1 MAIDKLVPQYLNKD
15 EDERLVKP
23 FEMTDALNIRISPDH
38 GGDQGIV
45 RNIKGNT
52 IVNPVTTD
60 DAIPSGTNRA
70 VGAVT
75 CESGKCIYFFVYNSN
90 LNHGIYKYD
99 FIDDKYIK
107 LYQDPVLNFSRD
119 GFIKADVIINQFE
132 EHLLYFTDNRNEPR
146 KINATRLLYN
156 GYGPNLTSGTSIQKE
171 KFFTVCKPPPQSVP
185 TFKFGTNESVGQNNL
200 RDNCFQFAYQY
211 IYDDG
216 EVSAISAYSPLA
228 VSSTNLAF
236 NSTSI
241 QFASAFNNELAVTVS
256 NSDGPVDKIRVFA
269 RRNNDGAFFKV
280 KELSNDPQQTEQ
292 TFTFRNDK
300 IYSYVSS
307 EEVNRTHDAVPRVA
321 SAQAISNSR
330 LFYGNYLE
338 GFDNLPQPDVYSYPV
353 YHPELSLSGSTNF
366 DFFGGT
372 NGIQNETLGLG
383 QANANFGST
392 AYNQYYGAQRALV
405 GGGIVNNFWLAL
417 FGGTDSVNLMFA
429 RYDDSTTN
437 GISFEIDLS
446 NFPDEGIDASGSQI
460 SMNFSMSCDKFG
472 MNPDLTSTASGTR
485 FAVSASTFEPGGDL
499 IHEQNLIILDPD
511 SRHSGIGN
519 LKFQSP
525 LLFALSETGQNFQNI
540 DAFGAWV
547 SDAILNNMEEATVG
561 LSPIV
566 EGPNWFFN
574 GATAFFAGT
583 AGYSLD
589 GSVPSSQ
596 AANCLLAWMS
606 GTGTFKVASAAYNSS
621 TQKITCQVKCTGLS
635 LSTDVALAPTF
646 TQLSNAAT
654 IANDFVSPNTTNYY
668 GNGLNSVASAFT
680 TPGQYSHSM
689 SLLNSSEVSLNIGSG
704 TNGDGY
710 AVQDYSVDSGA
721 IRSHWKN
728 YNFLG
733 GELSILSEDG
743 DAVTT
748 FKAGATHDFG
758 IVYYDHR
765 NRPSGVQPLE
775 EKSVRHFGQR
785 PGNNNGRT
793 EIDFRL
799 LHEPPSWATKWAPVY
814 SKNTSY
820 DEVLQVLV
828 NEAATGKQTTFTDIR
843 SSDGEKTRPILSG
856 LEGGIN
862 GQIFISLRGLEGK
875 SNSYKDFKGANKS
888 YEYNEGDILRILQ
901 YEDLEGNI
909 QRPLHEFKITSY
921 KFYTDNDENPI
932 RLSQNSPEVDET
944 NYRRTGWYLTIRD
957 NNISNFKRSDILIG
971 RDFFSQNCLVEICRP
986 KRGVEEESR
995 VYYETGKQYDILEV
1009 GGVRTHAGDRSNSVS
1024 PAVSIQV
1031 LTPTVFTS
1039 TTRLYLGDKL
1049 IIGSGA
1055 GEHVFIE
1062 GIVPNSSGVYTYTV
1076 YSGQPFTTSN
1086 VSGGAIF
1093 PCVVDSAV
1101 GSANSLHK
1109 GVVTLTKGDMYLRI
1123 REQLGNSKT
1132 DYTPNGSDITFKYD
1146 PTIPDNQ
1153 IYRKFII
1160 EDGSVSD
1167 YFDSKAI
1174 SIGRPF
1180 IETPDQEE
1188 IRRATAITYSAP
1200 FVSDS
1205 NVLNLSTFNPLLF
1218 SYKDYNSIN
1227 GSVCSI
1233 IDKGESLLVMQEKK
1247 IGSTPIDR
1255 TLIQS
1260 AGKDGML
1267 VTSTNV
1273 LGTETYFAGTFGPG
1287 LNPESVV
1294 DRFGVTYFCDMD
1306 AGKVFSLSS
1315 KGIQPI
1321 SEVKMSAF
1329 FENLFADLLLRD
1341 SIPRIPCGIDPEN
1354 DEFIVTVES
1363 QDVNEIVIGTLNVG
1377 NIPKPPANP
1386 LVSGAVGKIKP
1397 VVGGSNMLSWS
1408 TDPIK
1413 WDDTNITPVSF
1424 LPEWDS
1430 VGGALVV
1437 IDKLT
1442 ERGSSFVSP
1451 NQSAS
1456 TSDFKADV
1464 ITSDGK
1470 YRGVAKMNMVDG
1482 SIIFS
1487 TTIIEKG
1494 DSSDVSKTITI
1505 TDGVDDDGKTLAY
1518 STDKNFWLSFY
1529 SFNPELYS
1537 SLHNRFF
1544 SFEAGQ
1550 IYRHNVNETRNNF
1563 YGTQNNS
1570 EIEIVSKKN
1579 PSSVKVYN
1587 AISLEGNDTWAG
1599 VVTNS
1604 NQTTSI
1610 PEAMYEE
1617 KEGIYYTNIPND
1629 VSVDANDSSGTER
1642 VVLGEVASLAGAA
1655 LNFVTFTGRVS
1666 NLPFGIGDT
1675 VKAISGSGETNL
1687 GLTISSI
1694 KDRNTLVLSGAATGQ
1709 IGNTLVAVSSN
1720 VINGEQM
1727 RDYYAKIKLTNDNTA
1742 EKELYA
1748 VNAVYTASPLDNS
1761 QTN

>member
-23 FEMTDALNIRISPDH
+23 FEMTDALNIRISPDD

-52 IVNPVTTD
+52 IVNPVTSD
-60 DAIPSGTNRA
+60 DTIPTGTNRT
-70 VGAVT
+70 VGAVA
-75 CESGKCIYFFVYNSN
+75 CESGKCIYFFVYNSE

-156 GYGPNLTSGTSIQKE
+156 GYQSNLTSGTPAQKE
-171 KFFTVCKPPPQSVP
+171 KFFTVCKLPPQSVP
-185 TFKFGTNESVGQNNL
+185 TFRFGTNESVSQNNL

-211 IYDDG
+211 VYDDG

-228 VSSTNLAF
+228 VSPTNLAF
-236 NSTSI
+236 NSAAI
-241 QFASAFNNELAVTVS
+241 EFASSFNNELEVTVS

-280 KELSNDPQQTEQ
+280 KELSNDPEQTEQ
-292 TFTFRNDK
+292 SFTFRNDK

-307 EEVNRTHDAVPRVA
+307 EEVNRTHDAVPRTA
-321 SAQAISNSR
+321 SAQAISNGR

-338 GFDNLPQPDVYSYPV
+338 GFDNIPQPDVYSYPV
-353 YHPELSLSGSTNF
+353 YHPDVETSSSLNI
-366 DFFGGT
+366 DIVGGT
-372 NGIQNETLGLG
+372 DGVINETLDNDDWGTDQFL
-383 QANANFGST
+383 
-392 AYNQYYGAQRALV
+392 GAQRA
-405 GGGIVNNFWLAL
+405 I
-417 FGGTDSVNLMFA
+417 FGGSQANSFYGGNEFLNVGSGSLTFA
-429 RYDDSTTN
+429 RYADSTTN

-446 NFPDEGIDASGSQI
+446 DFPTQGFDASASQVN
-460 SMNFSMSCDKFG
+460 MNFNLSCDRFG
-472 MNPDLTSTASGTR
+472 INPDLDSTASSTR
-485 FAVSASTFEPGGDL
+485 FTVSATTYDTSGDE
-499 IHEQNLIILDPD
+499 IHTQNLTILDPD
-511 SRHSGIGN
+511 SIQSGIGN
-519 LKFQSP
+519 LKFQNP
-525 LLFALSETGQNFQNI
+525 LQFNLISQGQDFQDVNAFADFITS
-540 DAFGAWV
+540 
-547 SDAILNNMEEATVG
+547 AIVNDLEPSTVG
-561 LSPIV
+561 LSPSI
-566 EGPNWFFN
+566 EGPNQTFN
-574 GATAFFAGT
+574 GSTAFFAGT
-583 AGYSLD
+583 IGQSLD
-589 GSVPSSQ
+589 GTGNVTQ
-596 AANCLLAWMS
+596 DEADCILAWMS
-606 GTGTFKVASAAYNSS
+606 GVGTFRVYSATYNESS
-621 TQKITCQVKCTGLS
+621 QKITCKVNCTGLN
-635 LSTDVALAPTF
+635 LNTDYALAPTF
-646 TQLSNAAT
+646 TNPSGT
-654 IANDFVSPNTTNYY
+654 VIENDFAPSTSGLNVYY
-668 GNGLNSVASAFT
+668 GVGANPAGTIFGGLHQMTLF
-680 TPGQYSHSM
+680 
-689 SLLNSSEVSLNIGSG
+689 NSSDISLNINNQE
-704 TNGDGY
+704 NGAGY
-710 AVQDYSVDSGA
+710 VIGDYSVGSGA
-721 IRSHWKN
+721 LRSHWEE
-728 YNFLG
+728 YNFLSG
-733 GELSILSEDG
+733 DISIFTQDGE
-743 DAVTT
+743 AVTS

-758 IVYYDHR
+758 VVYYDHR

-775 EKSVRHFGQR
+775 EKNIKHFGQR
-785 PGNNNGRT
+785 LGGNDGRT

-828 NEAATGKQTTFTDIR
+828 NEAATGKQTTFKDIR
-843 SSDGEKTRPILSG
+843 SNDGEKTRPVLAG

-888 YEYNEGDILRILQ
+888 YEYKEGDILRILQ

-932 RLSQNSPEVDET
+932 KLSQNSPDEDET

-957 NNISNFKRSDILIG
+957 NNISNFKRGDILIG
-971 RDFFSQNCLVEICRP
+971 KDFFSQNCLVEICRP

-995 VYYETGKQYDILEV
+995 VYYEIEKQYDILEV

-1024 PAVSIQV
+1024 PAVTIQV
-1031 LTPTVFTS
+1031 LSPTVFTS

-1049 IIGSGA
+1049 IIGSGS

-1062 GIVPNSSGVYTYTV
+1062 GIVPISNGAYRYSVNSA
-1076 YSGQPFTTSN
+1076 QPFTDSN
-1086 VSGGAIF
+1086 VSDGAIF
-1093 PCVVDSAV
+1093 PCVIDDTV
-1101 GSANSLHK
+1101 GSANSIHK
-1109 GVVTLTKGDMYLRI
+1109 GVVTLTKGDVYLRV
-1123 REQLGNSKT
+1123 REQLGNSNT
-1132 DYTPNGSDITFKYD
+1132 DYSPDGQDIVFKYD

-1153 IYRKFII
+1153 IYRKFVV
-1160 EDGSVSD
+1160 EDEAVSD

-1188 IRRATAITYSAP
+1188 IRRSTAITYSAP

-1227 GSVCSI
+1227 GSICSI
-1233 IDKGESLLVMQEKK
+1233 IDKGESLLVMQDKK
-1247 IGSTPIDR
+1247 ISSTPVDR

-1260 AGKDGML
+1260 AGEDGML

-1273 LGTETYFAGTFGPG
+1273 LGVETYFAGSFGPG

-1321 SEVKMSAF
+1321 SDVKMSSF
-1329 FENLFADLLLRD
+1329 FEKLFANLLLRD
-1341 SIPRIPCGIDPEN
+1341 SVPRIPCGIDPEN
-1354 DEFIVTVES
+1354 DEFIVTVEG
-1363 QDVNEIVIGTLNVG
+1363 QDVNEIVIDTLNVG
-1377 NIPKPPANP
+1377 SIPKPPTNAK
-1386 LVSGAVGKIKP
+1386 VSGASGKIKP

-1413 WDDTNITPVSF
+1413 WDDTNITPDSF

-1430 VGGALVV
+1430 VGNALVV

-1451 NQSAS
+1451 DKSAS

-1470 YRGVAKMNMVDG
+1470 YRGVAKMNMADG

-1487 TTIIEKG
+1487 TTIVEKG
-1494 DSSDVSKTITI
+1494 NSSDTSKTISI

-1518 STDKNFWLSFY
+1518 GTDKNFWLSFY

-1544 SFEAGQ
+1544 SFEGGQ

-1563 YGTQNNS
+1563 YGVQGNS
-1570 EIEIVSKKN
+1570 EVEVVSKKN

-1599 VVTNS
+1599 VVTNN

-1617 KEGIYYTNIPND
+1617 KEGIYYTNIPKD
-1629 VSVDANDSSGTER
+1629 VAADSNDSVGTER
-1642 VVLGEVASLAGAA
+1642 VVLGEVASLSE
-1655 LNFVTFTGRVS
+1655 NFLEVTFTGRVS
-1666 NLPFGIGDT
+1666 NLPFGIGDS
-1675 VKAISGSGETNL
+1675 VKVISGSGEQNL
-1687 GLTISSI
+1687 GLTITAVLG
-1694 KDRNTLVLSGAATGQ
+1694 RNKLKFSGAAIGQ
-1709 IGNTLVAVSSN
+1709 IGNTLVAVSSD

-1727 RDYYAKIKLTNDNTA
+1727 RDYYAKFKLTNDNTA

-1748 VNAVYTASPLDNS
+1748 VNAIYTPSALDNS
-1761 QTN
+1761 ETN

>member
-23 FEMTDALNIRISPDH
+23 FEMTDALNIRISPDD
-38 GGDQGIV
+38 GSDQGIV

-228 VSSTNLAF
+228 VSPTNLAF

-338 GFDNLPQPDVYSYPV
+338 GFDNLPQPDVFSYPV
-353 YHPELSLSGSTNF
+353 YHPDIETSSSINI
-366 DFFGGT
+366 DVVGGT
-372 NGIQNETLGLG
+372 NGVVTETLGV
-383 QANANFGST
+383 GSY
-392 AYNQYYGAQRALV
+392 ASDQFQSSWRA
-405 GGGIVNNFWLAL
+405 IY
-417 FGGTDSVNLMFA
+417 GGTSTNAFYASGEWLSLSPSLTFA
-429 RYDDSTTN
+429 RYGDSTTN
-437 GISFEIDLS
+437 GISFQIDLS
-446 NFPDEGIDASGSQI
+446 DFPSQGFDASDSQI
-460 SMNFSMSCDKFG
+460 NMNFNLSCDRFG
-472 MNPDLTSTASGTR
+472 ISPDLDSNASNTQFSVLATTYADDGEEIHSQNVTILNPDS
-485 FAVSASTFEPGGDL
+485 
-499 IHEQNLIILDPD
+499 IQ
-511 SRHSGIGN
+511 SGIGN
-519 LKFQSP
+519 LKFQNP
-525 LLFALSETGQNFQNI
+525 LQFNLTSQGQDFQDVNS
-540 DAFGAWV
+540 FGEFI
-547 SDAILNNMEEATVG
+547 SSAIVNELESSTVG
-561 LSPIV
+561 LTPST
-566 EGPNWFFN
+566 EGPNQN
-574 GATAFFAGT
+574 LIGATAFFSGTSAGF
-583 AGYSLD
+583 
-589 GSVPSSQ
+589 PSIQ
-596 AANCLLAWMS
+596 PTTQEADCLLAWMS
-606 GTGTFKVASAAYNSS
+606 GFGEFKVHSATYDQQS
-621 TQKITCQVKCTGLS
+621 QKVTCMVRCIDIS
-635 LSTDVALAPTF
+635 LDTDYALAPT
-646 TQLSNAAT
+646 TVGPT
-654 IANDFVSPNTTNYY
+654 TVTNDFVGGTDAQLAANLYY
-668 GNGLNSVASAFT
+668 GVGANNGSIFQGSGYNHQMNLFT
-680 TPGQYSHSM
+680 SDK
-689 SLLNSSEVSLNIGSG
+689 VSLSIGSQE
-704 TNGDGY
+704 NGAGY
-710 AVQDYSVDSGA
+710 TVRDYSVGSGA
-721 IRSHWKN
+721 LRSHWEE
-728 YNFLG
+728 YNFISG
-733 GELSILSEDG
+733 DISIFTQDGE
-743 DAVTT
+743 AVTS

-775 EKSVRHFGQR
+775 EKSVKHFGQR
-785 PGNNNGRT
+785 PGGNNGRT

-820 DEVLQVLV
+820 SEVLQVLV

-843 SSDGEKTRPILSG
+843 SNDGVKTRPVLSG
-856 LEGGIN
+856 LEGGVN

-875 SNSYKDFKGANKS
+875 SNSYKDFKGASKS

-901 YEDLEGNI
+901 YEDSEGNI

-932 RLSQNSPEVDET
+932 RLSQNSPDEDET

-957 NNISNFKRSDILIG
+957 NNISNFKRGDILVG
-971 RDFFSQNCLVEICRP
+971 KDFFSQNCLVEICRP

-995 VYYETGKQYDILEV
+995 VYYEIEKQYDILEV

-1024 PAVSIQV
+1024 PAVTIQV
-1031 LTPTVFTS
+1031 LSPTIFTS

-1049 IIGSGA
+1049 IIGAGS

-1062 GIVPNSSGVYTYTV
+1062 GIVPNSNGVYTYTV

-1086 VSGGAIF
+1086 VSDGAIF
-1093 PCVVDSAV
+1093 PCVVDNAV
-1101 GSANSLHK
+1101 GSPNSLHK

-1132 DYTPNGSDITFKYD
+1132 DYTPSGQTIVFKYD

-1153 IYRKFII
+1153 LYRKFVI
-1160 EDGSVSD
+1160 EDESVSD

-1227 GSVCSI
+1227 GPVCSI

-1247 IGSTPIDR
+1247 ISSTPIDR

-1329 FENLFADLLLRD
+1329 FGSLFADLLLRD

-1354 DEFIVTVES
+1354 DEFIVTVEG
-1363 QDVNEIVIGTLNVG
+1363 QDVNDITLGTLNVG
-1377 NIPKPPANP
+1377 NVPKPPANAR
-1386 LVSGAVGKIKP
+1386 VTGAVGKIKP

-1430 VGGALVV
+1430 VGDALVV

-1451 NQSAS
+1451 DKSAS

-1470 YRGVAKMNMVDG
+1470 YRGVAKMNMADG

-1494 DSSDVSKTITI
+1494 ASSDVSKTITI

-1563 YGTQNNS
+1563 YGAQKNS

-1629 VSVDANDSSGTER
+1629 VAADSNDSVGTER
-1642 VVLGEVASLAGAA
+1642 VVLGEVSALSGNSLD
-1655 LNFVTFTGRVS
+1655 VTFTGRVS
-1666 NLPFGIGDT
+1666 NLPFGIGDS
-1675 VKAISGSGETNL
+1675 VKVISGSGEQDL
-1687 GLTISSI
+1687 GLTITAVLG
-1694 KDRNTLVLSGAATGQ
+1694 RNKLRFSGAATGQ
-1709 IGNTLVAVSSN
+1709 IGNTLVAVSSD

-1727 RDYYAKIKLTNDNTA
+1727 RDYYAKFKLTNDNTA

-1748 VNAVYTASPLDNS
+1748 VNAIYTPSALDNS
-1761 QTN
+1761 ETN